1 MGYVP
6 VLRDRPHSRGR
17 VTVTVGVG
25 PSKPVPAGARR
36 DGVLRKVLVLPVRR
50 HDSGAFLQSLPA
62 RATRILA
69 EGHKTRNRGRGQ
81 GWPAPAA
88 RAAAQARH
96 GHLQART
103 SLPGRLS
110 VPQGL
115 RREPRPTPGRPLFK
129 LFRSS
134 ARQAASDRDWARP
147 AEPRCRLRPS
157 LSRDIFTV

>member
-1 MGYVP
+1 MGYVL
-6 VLRDRPHSRGR
+6 VLRDRPTSRGR
-17 VTVTVGVG
+17 VTVTVRVG
-25 PSKPVPAGARR
+25 PSKPRRAHSVP
-36 DGVLRKVLVLPVRR
+36 RKVLVLRR

-62 RATRILA
+62 RATRIPA
-69 EGHKTRNRGRGQ
+69 EGHKTRNPGRRQ

-134 ARQAASDRDWARP
+134 ARQAASRTVTGPAR
-147 AEPRCRLRPS
+147 R
-157 LSRDIFTV
+157 SRGAA